1 MEKVFLPNEI
11 ESKRIV
17 LRRHSLELADQMFR
31 YVDQDRK
38 RLREFLPW
46 VDSTRT
52 INDEISYIRM
62 TQEKWDHHSL
72 FDYGIYRIEDSLYM
86 GNCGVHS
93 IAWENDR
100 CELGYWILGA
110 FEGQGFM
117 SESVRA
123 LEKIL
128 FEVGFNRVEIHCS
141 SLNLRSANIPQ
152 ANAYRLEGIQK
163 QDVIENGKYRDTFI
177 FAKLRSEYQNRHAKP
192 HPLLGLDHTRLSVK
206 DLVASKEWY
215 SKALGVSP
223 WLDTENYV
231 EFRTGQSSLALAP
244 VDEKSPFSKGG
255 QVAYWRV
262 HELESGITH
271 FVSQGAK
278 VYRGP
283 LDIDNGEAICQI
295 EDPFGNIFGLIGK
308 DFTAKATMKVQ
319 P

>member
-1 MEKVFLPNEI
+1 MKKLFLPNEI
-11 ESKRIV
+11 EASRVV
-17 LRRHSLELADQMFR
+17 LRKHSLELADQMFR

-46 VDSTRT
+46 VDSTRM
-52 INDEISYIRM
+52 INDEINYIRM
-62 TQEKWDHHSL
+62 TQEKWEQYSL
-72 FDYGIYRIEDSLYM
+72 FDYGIYRKSDSLYM

-93 IAWENDR
+93 IAWEHDR

-123 LEKIL
+123 LENIL

-141 SLNLRSANIPQ
+141 SLNLRSANVPR
-152 ANAYRLEGIQK
+152 ANGYRLEGVQR

-177 FAKLRSEYQNRHAKP
+177 FAKLKSEYQNRNAKY

-206 DLVASKEWY
+206 DLIASKAWF
-215 SKALGVSP
+215 SKVLGVAP
-223 WLDTENYV
+223 WLDIEGYV
-231 EFRTGQSSLALAP
+231 EFRVGQNSLALAP

-283 LDIDNGEAICQI
+283 LDIENDEAICQI
-295 EDPFGNIFGLIGK
+295 EDPFGNIFGLIGNGPSSK
-308 DFTAKATMKVQ
+308 RPMKGQ